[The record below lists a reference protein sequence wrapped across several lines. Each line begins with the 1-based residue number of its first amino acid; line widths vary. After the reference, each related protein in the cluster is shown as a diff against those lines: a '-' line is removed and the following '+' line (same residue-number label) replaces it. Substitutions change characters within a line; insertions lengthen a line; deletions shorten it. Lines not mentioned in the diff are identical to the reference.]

1 MKAYWV
7 TGPKVYLRKAGIKLT
22 APLNLQTF
30 RKSFGQNHADAGTPP
45 RTLARLMGHS
55 DVRVTIRFYNQ
66 ATDANEQAAVQT
78 MDRLLA
84 VEHTGNK
91 VKGAG

>member
-1 MKAYWV
+1 
-7 TGPKVYLRKAGIKLT
+7 
-22 APLNLQTF
+22 
-30 RKSFGQNHADAGTPP
+30 
-45 RTLARLMGHS
+45 MGHS

-66 ATDANEQAAVQT
+66 ATDANEQVAVQT

-84 VEHTGNK
+84 VERTGNK